1 MMMTNV
7 KLNPEW
13 LFRHPIDFEYNKYVA
28 LNYIKSSEGRLND
41 LKIYPDLH
49 DITINL
55 INIASISKENKTIS
69 LTRQLNEY
77 DDEIVIGDFKYDQIP
92 ELVNKD
98 KTEVNRTINFT
109 YPKFLDL
116 FNFAKSIWSLA
127 FDNIDVKLKKNKTA
141 SSSSGYFY
149 YFDKTKKLLYIYSY
163 DILLDD
169 GKYNSNSSFNEVY
182 CGDYDNKISIIKVFD
197 KLKENGC
204 DITKQLYEITSTQD
218 FPVRETVLPIAKRK
232 IIFKN
237 ISKL

>member
-1 MMMTNV
+1 MKMTNV
-7 KLNPEW
+7 KLTPEW

>member
-1 MMMTNV
+1 MMTNV
-7 KLNPEW
+7 KLTPEW

-92 ELVNKD
+92 KLVNKD

>member
-1 MMMTNV
+1 MMTNV

>member
-1 MMMTNV
+1 MMTNV
-7 KLNPEW
+7 KLTPEW

-92 ELVNKD
+92 ELLNKD

-141 SSSSGYFY
+141 SRTSGYFY

>member
-1 MMMTNV
+1 MMNV
-7 KLNPEW
+7 KLTPEW

-55 INIASISKENKTIS
+55 INIASISKENKTIT

-92 ELVNKD
+92 DLINKD
-98 KTEVNRTINFT
+98 KSEVSRTINFT

-127 FDNIDVKLKKNKTA
+127 FDNIDVKLKKNKAA

-149 YFDKTKKLLYIYSY
+149 YFDKSKKLLYIYSY
-163 DILLDD
+163 DIELED
-169 GKYNSNSSFNEVY
+169 GKYSSNSVFNEIY
-182 CGDYDNKISIIKVFD
+182 CGDYDNKISMIKVFD
-197 KLKENGC
+197 KLKDNKC
-204 DITKQLYEITSTQD
+204 DITKQVYEITSTQE
-218 FPVRETVLPIAKRK
+218 FPVRETIIPIAKRK

-237 ISKL
+237 INKL

>member
-1 MMMTNV
+1 MTNV
-7 KLNPEW
+7 KLTPEW

-92 ELVNKD
+92 KLVNKD

>member
-1 MMMTNV
+1 MMTNV

-28 LNYIKSSEGRLND
+28 LNYIKSSESRLND

-55 INIASISKENKTIS
+55 INIASIGKDNKTIS

-77 DDEIVIGDFKYDQIP
+77 DDEIGIEDFKYDNIP

-98 KTEVNRTINFT
+98 KSEVSRTINFT
-109 YPKFLDL
+109 YPKLLDL
-116 FNFAKSIWSLA
+116 FNFAKSIWTLA

-141 SSSSGYFY
+141 PSSSGYFY
-149 YFDKTKKLLYIYSY
+149 FFDKSKKLLYIYSF
-163 DILLDD
+163 DIILNY
-169 GKYNSNSSFNEVY
+169 GKYDSNSKFIEIY
-182 CGDYDNKISIIKVFD
+182 CGGYDNKTSIIKVFE
-197 KLKENGC
+197 KLKENQC
-204 DITKQLYEITSTQD
+204 DITKQVYEITTTQE
-218 FPVRETVLPIAKRK
+218 FPVRETILPIAKRK

-237 ISKL
+237 IDRL

>member
-1 MMMTNV
+1 MMTNV

-28 LNYIKSSEGRLND
+28 LNYIKSSESRLND

-55 INIASISKENKTIS
+55 INIASIGKDNKTIS

-77 DDEIVIGDFKYDQIP
+77 DDEIGIEDFKYDNIP

-98 KTEVNRTINFT
+98 KSEVSRTINFT
-109 YPKFLDL
+109 YPKLLDL
-116 FNFAKSIWSLA
+116 FNFAKSIWTLA

-141 SSSSGYFY
+141 PSSSGYFY
-149 YFDKTKKLLYIYSY
+149 FFDKSKKLLYIYSF
-163 DILLDD
+163 DIILNY
-169 GKYNSNSSFNEVY
+169 GKYDSNSKFIEIY
-182 CGDYDNKISIIKVFD
+182 CGGYDNKISSIKVFE
-197 KLKENGC
+197 KLKENQC
-204 DITKQLYEITSTQD
+204 DITKQVYEITTTQE
-218 FPVRETVLPIAKRK
+218 FPVRETILPIAKRK

-237 ISKL
+237 IDRL

>member
-1 MMMTNV
+1 MMTNV

-28 LNYIKSSEGRLND
+28 LNYIKSSESRLND

-55 INIASISKENKTIS
+55 INIASIGKDNKTIS

-77 DDEIVIGDFKYDQIP
+77 DDEIGIEDFKYDNIP

-98 KTEVNRTINFT
+98 KSEVSRTINFT
-109 YPKFLDL
+109 YPKLLDL
-116 FNFAKSIWSLA
+116 FNFAKSIWTLA

-141 SSSSGYFY
+141 PSSSGYFY
-149 YFDKTKKLLYIYSY
+149 FFDKSKKLLYIYSF
-163 DILLDD
+163 DIILNY
-169 GKYNSNSSFNEVY
+169 GKYDSNSKFIEIY
-182 CGDYDNKISIIKVFD
+182 CGGYDNKISIIKVFE
-197 KLKENGC
+197 KLKENQC
-204 DITKQLYEITSTQD
+204 DITKQVYEITTTQE
-218 FPVRETVLPIAKRK
+218 FPVRETILPIAKRK

-237 ISKL
+237 IDRL

>member
-7 KLNPEW
+7 KLTPEW

>member
-1 MMMTNV
+1 MMTNV
-7 KLNPEW
+7 KLTPEW

>member
-1 MMMTNV
+1 MTNV
-7 KLNPEW
+7 KLTPEW

-92 ELVNKD
+92 KLVNKD

-197 KLKENGC
+197 KLKENGY

>member
-1 MMMTNV
+1 MTNV
-7 KLNPEW
+7 KLTPEW

>member
-1 MMMTNV
+1 MMTNV

-92 ELVNKD
+92 ELINKD